1 MTALGKY
8 LNQLSLTRIL
18 VSLFVLFLVG
28 ACTRQPVIPSH
39 PAAPMPENVSFEDE
53 TQKQIQSSR
62 QWQIVAEDMAE
73 QLAQTI
79 QQNNWTKSTLHVF
92 PQSKPTTFTRAFNDF
107 LITSLVNKGVK
118 VTTVKTASRVF
129 NYKIQLV
136 EYNSFRSTMLS
147 ENYKFSSL
155 AAGVV
160 VARNI
165 GEVLGVDGTLLAGG
179 VALDAADLNFAPNLE
194 VIITSSIVENNVFV
208 LRTTDIY
215 YANRADKHLY
225 IPANSQRNTDVFS
238 EPFYQLK

>member
-8 LNQLSLTRIL
+8 LNQCSLTRIL
-18 VSLFVLFLVG
+18 LSLFLLFIVG
-28 ACTRQPVIPSH
+28 ACSQQPVVPSN
-39 PAAPMPENVSFEDE
+39 PSAPMPENVSFEDQ
-53 TQKQIQSSR
+53 TQQQIQSSR

-79 QQNNWTKSTLHVF
+79 QQNNWTKSTFHVF
-92 PQSKPTTFTRAFNDF
+92 PQSKATTFTRAFNDF

-136 EYNSFRSTMLS
+136 EYNSLRSTMLS
-147 ENYKFSSL
+147 ENYKFTSL

-160 VARNI
+160 VARNL
-165 GEVLGVDGTLLAGG
+165 GEILGVDGTLLAGG

-208 LRTTDIY
+208 LRKTDIY
-215 YANRADKHLY
+215 YANRVDKHLY
-225 IPANSQRNTDVFS
+225 IPANSQRITDVFS